1 MLILKLLIGG
11 LVLALL
17 IGIAVMSWRVF
28 SEAEQVSSE
37 LQELQDALEQAFWE
51 RSRLNGN

>member
-1 MLILKLLIGG
+1 MLLLKLLVGG

-17 IGIAVMSWRVF
+17 TWMAVLFCRVF
-28 SEAEQVSSE
+28 GEAEQVSSE
-37 LQELQDALEQAFWE
+37 LQELQDALEQAFKE

>member
-51 RSRLNGN
+51 RSRLSGN

>member
-1 MLILKLLIGG
+1 MLILKLLIRG

-17 IGIAVMSWRVF
+17 IGVAVMSWRVF
-28 SEAEQVSSE
+28 SEAEQVSRE
-37 LQELQDALEQAFWE
+37 LQELQDALEQAFKE